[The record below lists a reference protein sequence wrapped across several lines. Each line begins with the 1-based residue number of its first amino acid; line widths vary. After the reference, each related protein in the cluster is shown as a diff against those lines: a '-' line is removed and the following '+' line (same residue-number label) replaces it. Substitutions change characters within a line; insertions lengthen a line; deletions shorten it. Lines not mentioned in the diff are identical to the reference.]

1 MRARLPIMRFLPVL
15 FLLGLL
21 SACASRPQLVAPE
34 LEAAGVR
41 LQSVGLLQ
49 QQFLLTLR
57 VYNPNMVPLP
67 IEGIEYQFELGGRR
81 MAEGET
87 PVSFSIPAQE
97 SQEFDVRLRTN
108 LLSSLRDLQAWLS
121 GSPGDLELQAVRVPL
136 RWTCPLSGPFAFSE
150 EGSIP
155 LSLEP

>member
-1 MRARLPIMRFLPVL
+1 MRDRLPIMRFFPIL

-121 GSPGDLELQAVRVPL
+121 GSPGDLNYK
-136 RWTCPLSGPFAFSE
+136 LSGSVKVDLPFVRPFPFSQ